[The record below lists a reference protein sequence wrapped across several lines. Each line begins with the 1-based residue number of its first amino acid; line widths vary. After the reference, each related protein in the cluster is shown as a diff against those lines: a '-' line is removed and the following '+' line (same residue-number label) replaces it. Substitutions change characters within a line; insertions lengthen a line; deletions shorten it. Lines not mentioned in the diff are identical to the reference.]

1 MSNIIINGYNS
12 TKLEDSTNKL
22 RLVAPEPL
30 FYNNWKIPRWWSP
43 INPCTFR
50 GCARVDLYESGSP
63 DVSIY
68 IDGNVNLFLDITW
81 TAGSST
87 LSFDASSLRSV
98 HRILVLDPADRN
110 NIINETIANYDDYE
124 WDSSKDQLVL
134 RRFGSG
140 APLP

>member
-1 MSNIIINGYNS
+1 MC
-12 TKLEDSTNKL
+12 
-22 RLVAPEPL
+22 L
-30 FYNNWKIPRWWSP
+30 F
-43 INPCTFR
+43 
-50 GCARVDLYESGSP
+50 LYESGSP

-140 APLP
+140 APLH

>member
-22 RLVAPEPL
+22 RLVTPEPL
-30 FYNNWKIPRWWSP
+30 FYNNWKIPRWWSRVR
-43 INPCTFR
+43 PCTFR
-50 GCARVDLYESGSP
+50 GCARVDLYESGSR
-63 DVSIY
+63 DISIY

-81 TAGSST
+81 TPATST
-87 LSFDASSLRSV
+87 LSFDASSLRAV

-110 NIINETIANYDDYE
+110 NIINETITNYDDYE
-124 WDSSKDQLVL
+124 WDSSQDKLIL
-134 RRFGSG
+134 HRFGTG